1 MTHALVT
8 GSAGFI
14 GSHLTDR
21 LLADGVQ
28 VTGVDAFTD
37 YYDPALKRRNL
48 ESARRQ
54 AGFTLLEL
62 DLGSADLAALPAV
75 DVVFH
80 QAAQPGVRA
89 SWGREFATYTQQNV
103 FATQRLLERYKDTP
117 LERFIYASSSSIYGD
132 AESYPT
138 SESVLPRPFS
148 PYGVT
153 KLAGEHLTL
162 LYGRNFGLPVTALR
176 YFTVY
181 GPRQR
186 PDMAFHRFCR
196 AMLAGEPIR
205 VYGDGRQSRDFTFV
219 SDAIEANVRAWRNAA
234 PQGVYNIGGGSQV
247 EVVEAIALLES
258 SLGLKA
264 RMSFEPLPP
273 GDPLRTRADAAK
285 LAAELGYQTT
295 VSIADGLAAEAD
307 WARSLYGGVR

>member
-103 FATQRLLERYKDTP
+103 LATQRLLERYKDTP

-138 SESVLPRPFS
+138 ALGLPTVLTVAASDAAGLVS
-148 PYGVT
+148 PAQARADLAAAVQGQATDAETAPAVVAAT
-153 KLAGEHLTL
+153 RVAALSARLVARDATLAGAALKQRILALTAP
-162 LYGRNFGLPVTALR
+162 LPAVIGSHALR
-176 YFTVY
+176 WL
-181 GPRQR
+181 PA
-186 PDMAFHRFCR
+186 PDA
-196 AMLAGEPIR
+196 
-205 VYGDGRQSRDFTFV
+205 
-219 SDAIEANVRAWRNAA
+219 
-234 PQGVYNIGGGSQV
+234 V
-247 EVVEAIALLES
+247 E
-258 SLGLKA
+258 
-264 RMSFEPLPP
+264 R
-273 GDPLRTRADAAK
+273 R
-285 LAAELGYQTT
+285 
-295 VSIADGLAAEAD
+295 
-307 WARSLYGGVR
+307 